1 MTMEMDELV
10 STLSSITG
18 IDVQGTSAGEIEV
31 SVGEGVPLLLLDP
44 DRVVKAET
52 VDGPTGPA
60 VKLDLVG
67 EVQPWFVTV
76 GDVAYP
82 PDTSALKRPSG
93 MTYRVGDLPPVVGW
107 GDMLWM
113 LGEAERPFDG
123 NFDRFHA
130 QVLSCEAIL
139 LGAIRAGLAVDETD
153 VPSRVAAVRQALER
167 Q

>member
-1 MTMEMDELV
+1 MNKEELV
-10 STLSSITG
+10 SMLSSITG
-18 IDVQGTSAGEIEV
+18 IDALASSAGHIEV

-60 VKLDLVG
+60 IKLDLSG
-67 EVQPWFVTV
+67 EVQPWFVTD

-82 PDTSALKRPSG
+82 PDTSALKGPSG

-107 GDMLWM
+107 RDMLWM
-113 LGEAERPFDG
+113 LSEAERPFDG

-139 LGAIRAGLAVDETD
+139 LGARRAGLAVDETD
-153 VPSRVAAVRQALER
+153 VPTRVAAVRQAFE
-167 Q
+167 QQ